1 MMLVRLALLCVGI
14 EAASLLVPQATG
26 IERVA
31 WLRGC
36 WEARSPRRVIEEQW
50 TAPRAHNMV
59 SLSRT
64 LRGDSLAAYE
74 QIILRERGDRLEYE
88 AHPSG
93 QPVARF
99 MSIAI
104 SDTMVVFENPAHDFP
119 QRVGYQRRGA
129 DSLVA
134 WIEGTMQGQARKI
147 EFPYARATCG

>member
-1 MMLVRLALLCVGI
+1 
-14 EAASLLVPQATG
+14 
-26 IERVA
+26 
-31 WLRGC
+31 
-36 WEARSPRRVIEEQW
+36 
-50 TAPRAHNMV
+50 
-59 SLSRT
+59 
-64 LRGDSLAAYE
+64 
-74 QIILRERGDRLEYE
+74 
-88 AHPSG
+88 
-93 QPVARF
+93 